1 MLVAAASAVA
11 GYFAYGW
18 WHQPPSQD
26 TVEGGQLP
34 NFMLTDMTGKQRS
47 ANEWAGKVMVV
58 NFWATWCTPCRKEI
72 PTFIKMQKELAG
84 KGLQVVG
91 IAIDNLPDV
100 KAYAASI
107 GINYPVLLGDQDAIE
122 LSQRLGNRMDVLPFT
137 AVIDRQGR
145 ISYTKLGELTPELAE
160 HAILPLL

>member
-18 WHQPPSQD
+18 WHQSPSQI
-26 TVEGGQLP
+26 TVEGGQRP
-34 NFMLTDMTGKQRS
+34 DFVLTDMAGKQRS

-72 PTFIKMQKELAG
+72 PTFIKMQKDFAD

-100 KAYAASI
+100 KAYATSI
-107 GINYPVLLGDQDAIE
+107 GINYPVLLGDQDAIV

-145 ISYTKLGELTPELAE
+145 ISYIKLGEMTRELAE
-160 HAILPLL
+160 RAILPLL